1 MKLSDIVSYRNK
13 IREYDLNPHNVEA
26 VRYFNDV
33 ERYVSG
39 HYLQF
44 DNNAEKMRNNLAD
57 VINSINS
64 FNNEL
69 AALEQ
74 HLTGVIEAQEPEY
87 YQESTTR
94 YETEM
99 CFDTP
104 EWILKR
110 KLPITDDLRIH
121 LQSRL
126 KLYTDWRL
134 PGMIIRPG
142 LETFIE
148 DLVPLDPLYLIDH
161 DQALLDP
168 AMNKFLP
175 EYQRRL
181 RPYVVK
187 ESIHNSILEKLPHG
201 QFGLIFAYN
210 FFNFKPI
217 EVLQKWLNECYSVL
231 RPGGVMIFTFND
243 CDYDTCIRS
252 AEQHFQTFTPGRHVK
267 NAIFRAGF
275 EINYEWMKGSEV
287 SWLEIKK
294 PGEIV
299 SLRGG
304 QSLAKIVAKAQ

>member
-13 IREYDLNPHNVEA
+13 IREYDLDPNIVEA
-26 VRYFNDV
+26 VRYFRDI
-33 ERYVSG
+33 EYYVAN
-39 HYLQF
+39 HYYQF
-44 DNNAEKMRNNLAD
+44 DSSQQLKDNLEQ
-57 VINSINS
+57 VIDSIKT
-64 FNNEL
+64 FNNTVFQ
-69 AALEQ
+69 LEEQ
-74 HLTGVIEAQEPEY
+74 LTRVIESKEPEY

-94 YETEM
+94 YETGM

-104 EWILKR
+104 DWILKR
-110 KLPITDDLRIH
+110 RLPITDDAIIG
-121 LQSRL
+121 LQGRL

-142 LETFIE
+142 LEKFIE
-148 DLVPLDPLYLIDH
+148 ELVPLDPLYLVDH

-168 AMNKFLP
+168 AMNRFTP
-175 EYQRRL
+175 EYHRRL

-187 ESIHNSILEKLPHG
+187 ELPGKPILEKLPQG

-217 EVLQKWLNECYSVL
+217 EVVERWLSECYTLL

-252 AEQHFQTFTPGRHVK
+252 AEQHFQTFTPGRRIK
-267 NAIFRAGF
+267 TAIFKAGF
-275 EINYEWMKGSEV
+275 EINYEWMKGAEA
-287 SWLEIKK
+287 SWLEVKK
-294 PGEIV
+294 PGEIT

-304 QSLAKIVAKAQ
+304 QSLAKIVAKPQ